1 MRGPPR
7 RRIMVGMPATHDL
20 TRRALI
26 EVAAQQPV
34 APKEDPV
41 VRRFRLA
48 RVSLCTRP
56 EPSPDRFAHLRRSY
70 D

>member
-1 MRGPPR
+1 MRGTPHR
-7 RRIMVGMPATHDL
+7 RTMVGMPDTHDL

-34 APKEDPV
+34 PSKEDPV

-48 RVSLCTRP
+48 RVSLHTRP
-56 EPSPDRFAHLRRSY
+56 ELAPDRFSHLRRSY